1 MTDAPAPPPAREIDY
16 GALLRR
22 SLQGL
27 VREVLA
33 RTAREGLP
41 GEHHFYISFSTA
53 HEGAE
58 VPAHVRAKHPD
69 EMTIVLQHQFE
80 GLEVERDLFRVG
92 LVFGGVPARVTVP
105 FGAVLAF
112 ADPAAEFAV
121 RIDRPPAPGGGAEAA
136 QRGAAAGAPFP
147 PAEAADAAAG
157 NGVGAGVVSLEDFR
171 AARRG
176 GAPGGGPGGAA

>member
-1 MTDAPAPPPAREIDY
+1 MPDAPSPPPAREIDY

-41 GEHHFYISFSTA
+41 GEHHFYISFATA
-53 HEGAE
+53 HEGVE
-58 VPAHVRAKHPD
+58 LPGHLRAKHPD

-80 GLEVERDLFRVG
+80 NLEVERDRFRVG
-92 LVFGGVPARVTVP
+92 LVFGGAPTRVTVP
-105 FGAVLAF
+105 FDAVLGF
-112 ADPAAEFAV
+112 ADPAAEFGV
-121 RIDRPPAPGGGAEAA
+121 RIDRLQVPGGAPETARSGEGEAAHAASRPAGAEA
-136 QRGAAAGAPFP
+136 
-147 PAEAADAAAG
+147 G
-157 NGVGAGVVSLEDFR
+157 NGAGVVSLEDFR

-176 GAPGGGPGGAA
+176 GDPAGGPGDAA